1 VLIADMK
8 KDLDFRIVDAA
19 MAELEEQGEK
29 NKIEKINVQVRGFE
43 GTRQIQMNTTAL
55 QSMISALKVTR
66 SIASEMGV
74 HFADFIEPIVQ
85 IVTTNLIHLKL
96 SMTVRKEATRMCSAL
111 IFCCPTNGHKQ
122 QLLRI
127 VMPQIAQ

>member
-74 HFADFIEPIVQ
+74 HFADFIEPIV
-85 IVTTNLIHLKL
+85 
-96 SMTVRKEATRMCSAL
+96 
-111 IFCCPTNGHKQ
+111 
-122 QLLRI
+122 
-127 VMPQIAQ
+127 